1 MRVEFSK
8 EFEKAARKL
17 SGKMLESV
25 RIAVQEVINAQSI
38 EELTDCKKLVD
49 YDYIYRLR
57 IGSYR
62 AFFSFHV
69 QIMDGC
75 VQFLYLVPRGQAYDK
90 KMENNLKRK
99 DAFKKYMG
107 GFDSTSQYC
116 FRDRYSIT
124 TSRITYRLKI

>member
-8 EFEKAARKL
+8 EFEKAVRKL

-25 RIAVQEVINAQSI
+25 REAVQEVMDAENI

-49 YDYIYRLR
+49 YDFIYRLR

-69 QIMDGC
+69 QIVDDC
-75 VQFLYLVPRGQAYDK
+75 V
-90 KMENNLKRK
+90 MELHTPLLCTTLNVVSET
-99 DAFKKYMG
+99 
-107 GFDSTSQYC
+107 STVSI
-116 FRDRYSIT
+116 RLPSMVADRIRESV
-124 TSRITYRLKI
+124 LL

>member
-8 EFEKAARKL
+8 EFEKSVRKL

-25 RIAVQEVINAQSI
+25 REAVQDENI

-49 YDYIYRLR
+49 YDFIYRLR

-69 QIMDGC
+69 QIVDDC
-75 VQFLYLVPRGQAYDK
+75 VMFLYLVPRGQAYDK
-90 KMENNLKRK
+90 KMEKNLQRN
-99 DAFKKYMG
+99 DV
-107 GFDSTSQYC
+107 
-116 FRDRYSIT
+116 
-124 TSRITYRLKI
+124 

>member
-49 YDYIYRLR
+49 YNYIYRLR
-57 IGSYR
+57 I
-62 AFFSFHV
+62 SFHV

-99 DAFKKYMG
+99 DAFK
-107 GFDSTSQYC
+107 
-116 FRDRYSIT
+116 
-124 TSRITYRLKI
+124 

>member
-69 QIMDGC
+69 QIMDGY

-99 DAFKKYMG
+99 DAFK
-107 GFDSTSQYC
+107 
-116 FRDRYSIT
+116 
-124 TSRITYRLKI
+124 